1 MLLLQANTM
10 ADLRV
15 ISEPLPGVFVLECP
29 YFPDHRGDFTKLF
42 HYDALLAQGIDFK
55 PAESFLTRS
64 NAGVLRGMHFQVGKA
79 AHVKLVS
86 CIKGKVLDVV
96 VDVRPESVHFNKPI
110 AVELSETANTAL
122 LIGKGYAH
130 GFLTVGAESWMLYS
144 TTTVH
149 CPSLDRGVRWNSIAF
164 DWPIDQPL
172 LSERDGVH
180 PPISLC
186 PKEF

>member
-1 MLLLQANTM
+1 M

-15 ISEPLPGVFVLECP
+15 VSEPLPGVLVLDCP

-42 HYDALLAQGIDFK
+42 HFDALSDQGIDFK

-64 NAGVLRGMHFQVGKA
+64 KANVLRGMHFQVGAA
-79 AHVKLVS
+79 AHEKLVS

-96 VDVRPESVHFNKPI
+96 VDVRPESPHFNKPI
-110 AVELSETANTAL
+110 SIELSETGHTVL

-130 GFLTVGAESWMLYS
+130 GFLTIEDDSWMLYS

-149 CPSLDRGVRWNSIAF
+149 CPSLDRGVRWDSIAF
-164 DWPIDQPL
+164 DWPISQPL
-172 LSERDGVH
+172 ISDRDGCH
-180 PPISLC
+180 PHISSCL
-186 PKEF
+186 KEF